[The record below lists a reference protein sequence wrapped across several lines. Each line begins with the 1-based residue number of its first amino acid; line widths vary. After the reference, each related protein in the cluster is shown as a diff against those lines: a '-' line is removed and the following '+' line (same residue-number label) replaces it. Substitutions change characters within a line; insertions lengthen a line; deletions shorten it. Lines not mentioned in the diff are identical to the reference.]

1 MTDPTPDQIKL
12 QALLEQI
19 EQERAQAETRRK
31 RWRVAIFALPALA
44 VGLLGIL
51 LAVVCLPVKLVA
63 LLLESATQGLQALAQ
78 WMLGV
83 RPNPVAETLPEGQNP
98 RPGLETKPQAPPAP
112 PALHKQALR

>member
-1 MTDPTPDQIKL
+1 MTDQTPEQIKL

-19 EQERAQAETRRK
+19 EQERALAETRRK

-44 VGLLGIL
+44 VGLLGII
-51 LAVVCLPVKLVA
+51 LALVCLPFKLIA

-83 RPNPVAETLPEGQNP
+83 SPAKAVEVPPEGQNP
-98 RPGLETKPQAPPAP
+98 RPGAETKPQAPPAP